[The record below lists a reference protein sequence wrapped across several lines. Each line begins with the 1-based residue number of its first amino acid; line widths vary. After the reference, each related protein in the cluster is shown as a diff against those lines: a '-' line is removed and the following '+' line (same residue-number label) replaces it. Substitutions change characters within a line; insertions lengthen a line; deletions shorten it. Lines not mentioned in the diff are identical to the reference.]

1 MNSNPVMRDSQV
13 FDPYRTFVCFRKR
26 KKWVPTYCYSILIG
40 FYLCKWLT
48 LHLNSEIFDFPSK
61 EIMIH
66 TGSCLK
72 DVCQIIYGTGFSE
85 PFDLDWSCRR
95 IFLSDANISGM
106 VSYLDKMV
114 DWHHTLTS
122 STIFEKYMGNA
133 CRNSTLWPHVKSFT
147 FSSVWDQGWAKWF
160 TFGFIKSHLWLLKSY
175 TIHNISPC
183 LPYVPVSWTTLT
195 PSLYG

>member
-1 MNSNPVMRDSQV
+1 MDSMPTYKPWIQTLWCVIHRYLIPIELLFV
-13 FDPYRTFVCFRKR
+13 FEKE

-61 EIMIH
+61 EMMIH

-114 DWHHTLTS
+114 DWHRTLTS
-122 STIFEKYMGNA
+122 SKIFEKYMGNA

-160 TFGFIKSHLWLLKSY
+160 TFGFIKSHLWLL
-175 TIHNISPC
+175 IPIPF
-183 LPYVPVSWTTLT
+183 TTSHHVYHMFQYL
-195 PSLYG
+195 